1 MVIVEIKKKSQVT
14 IPAQILKKLNLRV
27 GDLLQIEEKDGR
39 IILTPVIAIPKEQ
52 AWFYSEK
59 WQREEATVEK
69 EIQEGKLLVANS
81 LEELFDDLG
90 LNDE

>member
-69 EIQEGKLLVANS
+69 KIQEGKLLVANS

>member
-1 MVIVEIKKKSQVT
+1 MMIVEIKKKAQVT
-14 IPAQILKKLNLRV
+14 IPAQILKKLDLHV

-39 IILTPVIAIPKEQ
+39 IILTPVVTIPKEQ

-59 WQREEATVEK
+59 WQREEAIVEK
-69 EIQEGKLLVANS
+69 EIQEGKLMVANS
-81 LEELFDDLG
+81 LQELFEDLE

>member
-1 MVIVEIKKKSQVT
+1 MVIIEIKKKSQVT
-14 IPAQILKKLNLRV
+14 IPVQIMKKLNLHV

-39 IILTPVIAIPKEQ
+39 IILTPVVTIPKDQ

-59 WQREEATVEK
+59 WQKEESIVEN
-69 EIQEGKLLVANS
+69 EIKEGKLLVANS
-81 LEELFDDLG
+81 LEELFEDLG

>member
-27 GDLLQIEEKDGR
+27 GDLLQIEEKNGR
-39 IILTPVIAIPKEQ
+39 IILTPVVTIPKEQ

-69 EIQEGKLLVANS
+69 KIQEGKLLVAN
-81 LEELFDDLG
+81 LLQELFEDLG

>member
-1 MVIVEIKKKSQVT
+1 MIVEIKKKAQVT
-14 IPAQILKKLNLRV
+14 IPAQILKKLDLHV

-39 IILTPVIAIPKEQ
+39 IILTPVVTIPKEQ

-59 WQREEATVEK
+59 WQREEAIVEK
-69 EIQEGKLLVANS
+69 EIQEGKLMVANS
-81 LEELFDDLG
+81 LQELFEDLE